1 MTVFE
6 VFDFLNEKFDF
17 SYTMQGDNVGLLV
30 GSGNSIVKGIHVCL
44 DLTDKAI
51 SDAVENGANLIVTHH
66 PVIFDGLKTV
76 TSDSLIYRVIRND
89 ISVISAHT
97 NLDAAEGG
105 INDLLCKMFELTDV
119 IRPEGEGI
127 FFTVGRVGE
136 LPEPISSDELAKK
149 ISATLNTNVNYVGDN
164 TFIKK
169 LAICSGGGGGLFK
182 QAISTGADAYLTG
195 DCKYDHFMYS
205 HEIGFTLFDA
215 GHFPTEDIIVPV
227 VANLLKEA
235 FPEVSV
241 TQTQFCPIKHINI

>member
-51 SDAVENGANLIVTHH
+51 SDAVENGANLIGTHH

-105 INDLLCKMFELTDV
+105 INALLCKLFELTDV

-136 LPEPISSDELAKK
+136 LPEPISADELAKK
-149 ISATLNTNVNYVGDN
+149 ISAVLNTNVNYVGDN
-164 TFIKK
+164 TFIKR

-227 VANLLKEA
+227 VAKLLEEA

-241 TQTQFCPIKHINI
+241 TETHFCPIKHINI

>member
-119 IRPEGEGI
+119 IRPEGEGV

-136 LPEPISSDELAKK
+136 LPEPISADELAKK

-164 TFIKK
+164 TFIKR

-227 VANLLKEA
+227 VAKLLREA
-235 FPEVSV
+235 FEGTPV
-241 TQTQFCPIKHINI
+241 TETHFCPIKHINI